1 MQNPAMAM
9 KSAAPAGAAA
19 GSSNPLH
26 SAIMNVFN
34 SADKDFGVEEV
45 RLCVPYLQVVVDFLP
60 PSNLQ

>member
-19 GSSNPLH
+19 GGSNPLH

-45 RLCVPYLQVVVDFLP
+45 GLCVSCLQVLVNFLS
-60 PSNLQ
+60 PSKS